1 MAKAE
6 PKIGKLINFTTD
18 TEYIVKE
25 AADIWLTSFTAAL
38 LTIIQEWSDSNEMY
52 EPTKEIETDDNL

>member
-1 MAKAE
+1 MAE
-6 PKIGKLINFTTD
+6 PKVAKLINFPAD
-18 TEYIVKE
+18 QEYIVQE

-52 EPTKEIETDDNL
+52 EPIKEIETDDNL